1 MSNANELGIG
11 TLISAIKKSWFKMML
26 LSLLC
31 AAGTFS
37 LLSSMAPRYVSEARV
52 LVSPIGSYQNPVAGR
67 NQETTLVDKAS
78 IFSQI
83 QVIQSR
89 DILAKVINDAGI
101 LNDPEFQKSIK
112 AKTSGFLTKLT
123 SPGLKNYDDM
133 SDEVKREF
141 AIDILSNDLQVV
153 PLAESRVIGIRYH
166 SSDPKKTEMIA
177 NGLAKAYIEWQRSEK
192 VLQNQDDSIRLARLI
207 ADFKKE
213 VKSSEA
219 AVAKYRAQKGIFKS
233 SSSNVTLD
241 RQQLTE
247 LNSRIIAARERRAD
261 SEIKAKLI
269 REMLERDGEVAN
281 ATETMRSQQIQRLFE
296 QKSRVQRSIAELGA
310 TLLPS
315 HPRIIQIRSE
325 LRGINLQIRTEMR
338 RIVRTMENDAKIA
351 RARENS
357 LVKSLN
363 DLKNQST
370 QTDGDEIQLRAL
382 EREARTNRDLLNTY
396 LARFRDAQARKD
408 SAIAPAYATIVSKA
422 HLPSLPYF
430 PNPLPYSLLIFFAVF
445 LICMAFVVLRA
456 VLMETEEQG
465 GEHSSNGRKEG
476 SLSNKNDAEESSL
489 SESED

>member
-1 MSNANELGIG
+1 MSNANELS
-11 TLISAIKKSWFKMML
+11 ISSLFDAIKKSWMKMVL

-31 AAGTFS
+31 ALGTFF
-37 LLSSMAPRYVSEARV
+37 LANSMAPRYVSEARV
-52 LVSPIGSYQNPVAGR
+52 LVAPVASYQNPVAGR
-67 NQETTLVDKAS
+67 NPETTLVDKAS

-89 DILAKVINDAGI
+89 DILAKVVDEYGFLKNEDF
-101 LNDPEFQKSIK
+101 LESLKS
-112 AKTSGFLTKLT
+112 KTSGILSMIKN
-123 SPGLKNYDDM
+123 PGLPKYEDM
-133 SDEVKREF
+133 SDAVKREF
-141 AIDILSNDLQVV
+141 AIDMISLDIQVV

-166 SSDPKKTEMIA
+166 SSDAKETEAIA

-192 VLQNQDDSIRLARLI
+192 VLQSQDDSIRLARLI
-207 ADFKKE
+207 DDFKKE
-213 VKSSEA
+213 VKASEA
-219 AVAKYRAQKGIFKS
+219 AVAEYRAKKGIFKS

-261 SEIKAKLI
+261 SEIRAKLV

-281 ATETMRSQQIQRLFE
+281 ATETTRSPQIQRLFE
-296 QKSRVQRSIAELGA
+296 QRGRIQRSLAELGA
-310 TLLPS
+310 TLLSS
-315 HPRIIQIRSE
+315 HPRLIQVRSE
-325 LRGINLQIRTEMR
+325 LRGVNFQIRTEMR

-351 RARENS
+351 RAREQS

-422 HLPSLPYF
+422 HVPSLPYF
-430 PNPLPYSLLIFFAVF
+430 PRPLSFSLLIFAAMF
-445 LICMAFVVLRA
+445 LVSMALVILRA
-456 VLMETEEQG
+456 VISEGEDDETSEQ
-465 GEHSSNGRKEG
+465 EQRKEG
-476 SLSNKNDAEESSL
+476 TLGKEADAEA
-489 SESED
+489 

>member
-1 MSNANELGIG
+1 MSNTNELSIG
-11 TLISAIKKSWFKMML
+11 SLIGAIKNSWMKMVL

-31 AAGTFS
+31 AIGTFFLTS
-37 LLSSMAPRYVSEARV
+37 NMKPRYVSEARV
-52 LVSPIGSYQNPVAGR
+52 LVAPVASYQNPVAGR

-89 DILAKVINDAGI
+89 DILSKVIDEYGY
-101 LNDPEFQKSIK
+101 
-112 AKTSGFLTKLT
+112 
-123 SPGLKNYDDM
+123 LKNEEFLNSLKSKTTGFFSKLKNPSLPKYEDM
-133 SDEVKREF
+133 SEEVKRQF
-141 AIDILSNDLQVV
+141 AIDMISGDIQVV

-166 SSDPKKTEMIA
+166 STDPKETEAIA

-207 ADFKKE
+207 DDFKKE
-213 VKSSEA
+213 VKASEA
-219 AVAKYRAQKGIFKS
+219 AVAKYRAQKGLFKT

-261 SEIKAKLI
+261 SEIRAKLI

-281 ATETMRSQQIQRLFE
+281 ATETMRSPQIQRLFE
-296 QKSRVQRSIAELGA
+296 QRSRIQRSLAELGA

-315 HPRIIQIRSE
+315 HPRLVQVRSE
-325 LRGINLQIRTEMR
+325 LRGVNTQIRSEMR

-351 RARENS
+351 RAREES
-357 LVKSLN
+357 LIKSLN

-370 QTDGDEIQLRAL
+370 QSDGDEIQLRAL

-396 LARFRDAQARKD
+396 LARFRDAEARKD

-422 HLPSLPYF
+422 HVPSTPNS
-430 PNPLPYSLLIFFAVF
+430 PNPLTYSLLIFVAMF
-445 LICMAFVVLRA
+445 LILMALVILRA
-456 VLMETEEQG
+456 VISEAEDVEISEREE
-465 GEHSSNGRKEG
+465 RKEG
-476 SLSNKNDAEESSL
+476 SLSKETEAEA
-489 SESED
+489 

>member
-1 MSNANELGIG
+1 MSNTNELSIG
-11 TLISAIKKSWFKMML
+11 SLIGAIKDSWMKMVL

-31 AAGTFS
+31 AIGTFF
-37 LLSSMAPRYVSEARV
+37 LTSSMKPRYVSEARV
-52 LVSPIGSYQNPVAGR
+52 LVAPVGSYQNPVAGR

-89 DILAKVINDAGI
+89 DILSKVIDEYGFLKNE
-101 LNDPEFQKSIK
+101 EFLESIK
-112 AKTSGFLTKLT
+112 SKTSGFISKLKN
-123 SPGLKNYDDM
+123 PGLPKYEEM
-133 SDEVKREF
+133 SEEVKRQF
-141 AIDILSNDLQVV
+141 AIDMISGDIQVV

-166 SSDPKKTEMIA
+166 STDPKETEAIA

-192 VLQNQDDSIRLARLI
+192 VLQSQDDTIRLARLI
-207 ADFKKE
+207 DDLKKE
-213 VKSSEA
+213 VKASEA

-261 SEIKAKLI
+261 SEIRAKLI

-296 QKSRVQRSIAELGA
+296 QRSRIQRSLAELGA

-315 HPRIIQIRSE
+315 HPRLIQVRSE
-325 LRGINLQIRTEMR
+325 LRGVNFQIRSEMR

-351 RARENS
+351 RAREQS
-357 LVKSLN
+357 LIKSLN

-396 LARFRDAQARKD
+396 LARFRDAEARKD
-408 SAIAPAYATIVSKA
+408 SAVAPAYATIVSKA
-422 HLPSLPYF
+422 HIPSLPYF
-430 PNPLPYSLLIFFAVF
+430 PNPLTYSLLIFVAMF
-445 LICMAFVVLRA
+445 LVSMALVILRA
-456 VLMETEEQG
+456 VITEAEDAETSEREE
-465 GEHSSNGRKEG
+465 RKEG
-476 SLSNKNDAEESSL
+476 TLGKETERKETEGKEAEA
-489 SESED
+489 